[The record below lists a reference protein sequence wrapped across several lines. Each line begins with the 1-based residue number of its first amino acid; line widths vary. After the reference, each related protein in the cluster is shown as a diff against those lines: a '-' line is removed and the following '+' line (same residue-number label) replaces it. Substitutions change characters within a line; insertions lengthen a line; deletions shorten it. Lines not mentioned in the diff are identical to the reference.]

1 MNGAWTVLL
10 PLVALFARGSWTRG
24 SDELDERI
32 RAVALAD
39 PASRERM
46 LDELAPDAASVAER
60 VLVAFPSLDVS
71 LRRARAEILAQLA
84 PPTAIDGVLEILGD
98 PDQRVRVLLVRFLGR
113 TSLGSEAE
121 EARLEACRRAAL
133 DDPDASVRLEAIA
146 MLGSCA
152 LPGSVDVLDSL
163 LDACSGEEARAVARA
178 FVGLP
183 EARARLV
190 ARVRRL
196 FEAARDEELEP
207 EAAALLLEGYGK
219 ALADL
224 PGGGRDVRERTPLI
238 LGRSHVSAL
247 MAAAARSALARF
259 VARLAE
265 LGEYARADEILAR
278 LAAEGLPPEEILER
292 RVRIAFDGGAAARAL
307 ELARELERAAD
318 LSSEEGARSWL
329 FRALHFQG
337 AALFARGEFDAAFER
352 FDVAERLLDVLVRE
366 RPDRLERLAL
376 RRDEEERSPGGGLL
390 SADWILFAGVEKTW
404 KALALVA
411 RTDNPEDPAF
421 LELLRAA
428 HEDTLR
434 ARTLAISAD
443 LESTFSLDALLDR
456 DLAPGA
462 LVLLNRRLEGRDEDR
477 AYALLEI
484 LGRGLATVAPWE
496 MPGFEPFP
504 AADAELTDPLMDPRR
519 FTWLVRMREEL
530 LHYFERR
537 IQRNQREA
545 GRFLDVALPVNQRF
559 KMQRDAIQYRMRE
572 EAEKL
577 QALGGRTD
585 LSAAERREIFHD
597 LASQLT
603 PSLGYGLVLVQNLST
618 DGRLEQA
625 ERLAR
630 KMLVD
635 LASRLPGVGDVQSE
649 FYASKI
655 EQALGFVLS
664 QAGRSEEAEEV
675 YSSSLRRL
683 EALENTWADSE
694 DGLVMLRRE
703 RANILVSLAVNAN
716 VRLGDPKRA
725 LGFFEQAFELDQRD
739 FMQVLLACYR
749 ARSGHAAEARAALRR
764 ITPEPQLYYNLS
776 CTYALLG
783 ERELALDYLRRDL
796 EQNLVSSGAL
806 EARKDWARGDPD
818 LASLRDDARFVSLVA
833 KKPD

>member
-1 MNGAWTVLL
+1 MSGAWTVLF
-10 PLVALFARGSWTRG
+10 PLVALLARG

-32 RAVALAD
+32 RAFELAD

-46 LDELAPDAASVAER
+46 LDDLARDAGSVAER
-60 VLVAFPSLDVS
+60 SLNAFSSLELA
-71 LRRARAEILAQLA
+71 LRRARAEILAELA

-98 PDQRVRVLLVRFLGR
+98 PDPRVRVLLVRFLGR

-121 EARLEACRRAAL
+121 EARLEACRRLAV
-133 DDPDASVRLEAIA
+133 DDPDSSVRLEAIA
-146 MLGSCA
+146 VLGSCA
-152 LPGSVDVLDSL
+152 LPGSVDVLDAL
-163 LDACSGEEARAVARA
+163 LDACAGEEARAVARA

-190 ARVRRL
+190 LRVRGF
-196 FEAARDEELEP
+196 FEAPRDDGLEP
-207 EAAALLLEGYGK
+207 EAAAVLLEGYGK

-224 PGGGRDVRERTPLI
+224 PGGGSDVRERAPLI
-238 LGRSHVSAL
+238 LARRHVSVVIS
-247 MAAAARSALARF
+247 AAARSALARF
-259 VARLAE
+259 LVRLAE
-265 LGEYARADEILAR
+265 LSEYARADEVLAR
-278 LAAEGLPPEEILER
+278 LAAEGLPPDETLER
-292 RVRIAFDGGAAARAL
+292 RVRIAFEGGAAARAL
-307 ELARELERAAD
+307 DLARELERVAD
-318 LSSEEGARSWL
+318 LSSDEEARSWR

-337 AALFARGEFDAAFER
+337 AALFARGEFDDALER
-352 FDVAERLLDVLVRE
+352 FKAAERLLDVLVRE

-376 RRDEEERSPGGGLL
+376 RRDEAERSPGGGLL
-390 SADWILFAGVEKTW
+390 SADRILLAGVEKTW
-404 KALALVA
+404 QALALVA
-411 RTDNPEDPAF
+411 RTDDPADRAF

-443 LESTFSLDALLDR
+443 LESSVSLDALLDR
-456 DLAPGA
+456 DLAPGP

-477 AYALLEI
+477 AYALLET

-504 AADAELTDPLMDPRR
+504 SADPELADPLVDARR
-519 FTWLVRMREEL
+519 FTWLVRLREEL

-559 KMQRDAIQYRMRE
+559 KMQRDAIEYRMRE

-585 LSAAERREIFHD
+585 LSAEERREIFHD
-597 LASQLT
+597 LASRLT
-603 PSLGYGLVLVQNLST
+603 PSIGFGLVLIQNLGT

-625 ERLAR
+625 EGLAR

-635 LASRLPGVGDVQSE
+635 LASRPPGVGDVQSE
-649 FYASKI
+649 LFAAQI

-664 QAGRSEEAEEV
+664 QADRPEQAEEI

-683 EALENTWADSE
+683 QALENTWADSE
-694 DGLVMLRRE
+694 DGLVLLRRE

-725 LGFFEQAFELDQRD
+725 LVYFEQAFQLDQRD

-764 ITPEPQLYYNLS
+764 ITPEPLLYYNLA

-783 ERELALDYLRRDL
+783 DHELALDYLRRDL
-796 EQNLVSSGAL
+796 EANQVSSGAL

-818 LASLRDDARFVSLVA
+818 LASLREDARFVRLVA
-833 KKPD
+833 AKPE